1 MKKLQRKGGIA
12 SYLGTADMRE
22 VEQMVVDGN
31 EEAALLFE
39 AMALNTAKT
48 IARIA
53 PSVDG
58 KVDYIVLTGGL
69 AYSDM
74 FVDSIKKHVG
84 FVGPIEVI
92 PGENEM
98 KALAE
103 GTLRV
108 MRGQEKARIYE

>member
-1 MKKLQRKGGIA
+1 MIN
-12 SYLGTADMRE
+12 E
-22 VEQMVVDGN
+22 GN
-31 EEAALLFE
+31 EEAALMYE

-69 AYSDM
+69 AYSER
-74 FVDSIKKHVG
+74 FVNSIKKHVG

-103 GTLRV
+103 GVLRV
-108 MRGQEKARIYE
+108 IRGEETARIYE